1 MKLFASETDQAHR
14 AIALTGV
21 RERIAKIVGFWVPG
35 LVFLTIMVGSMP
47 AAASDKAQARL
58 HVSATILAMIKV
70 GVTSQPSQI
79 SIDQIHVAQGYIDIE
94 DGTVLSITSNSPD
107 GFMMSLSHDSSI
119 VARVEARLSQ
129 GSAYEEREMIFIR
142 TPALKEA
149 QTHVSYR
156 LYLNSNT
163 QAGIWPWPVALSFT
177 PRAV

>member
-1 MKLFASETDQAHR
+1 MKQFASETEQAHSL
-14 AIALTGV
+14 IALTGV
-21 RERIAKIVGFWVPG
+21 KERIAKIVGMWAQG
-35 LVFLTIMVGSMP
+35 LVFLITMAGSLP
-47 AAASDKAQARL
+47 ALAADKAQARL
-58 HVSATILAMIKV
+58 HVSATVLAMIKV

-107 GFMMSLSHDSSI
+107 GFMMSLSHDPAI
-119 VARVEARLSQ
+119 VARVAARLSQ
-129 GSAYEEREMIFIR
+129 GSSFEERDMIFIR
-142 TPALKEA
+142 TQAIKDA

-156 LYLNSNT
+156 LYLNSNA